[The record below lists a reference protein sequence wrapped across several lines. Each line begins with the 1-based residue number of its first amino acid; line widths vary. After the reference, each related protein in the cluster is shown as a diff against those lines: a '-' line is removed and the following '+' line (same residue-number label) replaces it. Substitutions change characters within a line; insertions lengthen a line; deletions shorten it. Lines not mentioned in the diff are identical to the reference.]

1 MKRNFAQNAVM
12 SLFIIVLA
20 VVFLAMAKPAAK
32 QRIFM
37 IGDSTMANKTEKVYP
52 ETGWGQVFSTFFNP
66 SVVVD
71 NHAQNGRSSKSFI
84 DEGRW
89 EIVLNQLQKGDMVF
103 IQFGHN
109 DQKDKAP
116 TRFTNPYTQ
125 YRFNL
130 KRYVNETRAKGAI
143 PVLFTSVVR
152 RNFNDEGVLID
163 THGVYTEVVRSVAA
177 ELKVPFVDMQLFT
190 EQLVV
195 ELGVEGSKAIY
206 LHVESGHENY
216 PNGKIDNTHLN
227 RDGALRLAELVAN
240 EVCKQFPQLEKRRI
254 NKK

>member
-1 MKRNFAQNAVM
+1 MTRNLYQRTALSLLLVVSAV
-12 SLFIIVLA
+12 FIM
-20 VVFLAMAKPAAK
+20 AMAKPAAK

-37 IGDSTMANKTEKVYP
+37 VGDSTMANKSENVSP
-52 ETGWGQVFSTFFNP
+52 ETGWGQVFSSWFDSTL
-66 SVVVD
+66 VVN

-89 EIVLNQLQKGDMVF
+89 EVVLNQLQKGDLVF

-109 DQKDKAP
+109 DQKEKAP

-130 KRYVNETRAKGAI
+130 KRFVNETRAKGAV
-143 PVLFTSVVR
+143 PVLFTSIVR
-152 RNFNDEGVLID
+152 RNFNEEGVLID
-163 THGVYTEVVRSVAA
+163 THGAYTEVVRNVAA
-177 ELKVPFVDMQLFT
+177 EMNVPFVDMQLLT

-195 ELGVEGSKAIY
+195 ELGVDGSKAIF
-206 LHVESGHENY
+206 LHVEPGHPNY
-216 PNGKIDNTHLN
+216 PEGKIDNTHLN
-227 RDGALRLAELVAN
+227 REGALRLAELAAD
-240 EVCKQFPQLEKRRI
+240 ELCKQFPQLKKRRI

>member
-1 MKRNFAQNAVM
+1 MKRNFAQQAVM

-20 VVFLAMAKPAAK
+20 IVFLAMAKPAAK

-37 IGDSTMANKTEKVYP
+37 IGDSTMANKTEKGYP
-52 ETGWGQVFSTFFNP
+52 ETGWGQVFSTFFNS

-89 EIVLNQLQKGDMVF
+89 EVVLNQLQKGDLVF

-109 DQKDKAP
+109 DQKDKSP

-143 PVLFTSVVR
+143 PVLFTSIVR

-163 THGVYTEVVRSVAA
+163 THGAYTEVVRSVAA
-177 ELKVPFVDMQLFT
+177 ELQVPFVDMQLLT

-195 ELGVEGSKAIY
+195 GLGVEGSKAIY
-206 LHVESGHENY
+206 LHVEPGHENY
-216 PNGKIDNTHLN
+216 PDGKIDNTHLN
-227 RDGALRLAELVAN
+227 REGALRLAELAAD
-240 EVCKQFPQLEKRRI
+240 ELCKQFSQLERRRI